1 MALDM
6 KQISAGIDSF
16 LDTKVS
22 LLKPPHKLG
31 ILAAAL
37 LLPCVAFFFLVYSP
51 KSTEIKNLTSQ
62 KTSLE
67 EELRKLEKAARE
79 IDKYRAE
86 MREIEEKFKTA
97 SQLLPD
103 QKEIPSL
110 LTAIS
115 AQGAAAG
122 LEFLSFKPLVEK
134 PQQFYAEIPVDI
146 VVYGPYHNVG
156 VFLDSISKLPR
167 IVVANDVNMGTPKQV
182 GTEMMLTTKLQM
194 TTYRFLDQQ
203 EQQKAQASAAGK
215 AAKSPAKK

>member
-6 KQISAGIDSF
+6 KQITEGLDSF

-22 LLKPPHKLG
+22 RLKQQHKLG
-31 ILAAAL
+31 ILAAAV
-37 LLPCVAFFFLVYSP
+37 LLPCVAFFLLVYSP
-51 KSTEIKNLTSQ
+51 KNEEINTLTTQ
-62 KTSLE
+62 KSVLE
-67 EELRKLEKAARE
+67 KEFQKLEKAARE
-79 IDKYRAE
+79 IDKHRAE
-86 MREIEEKFKTA
+86 MRDIEEKFKAA

-122 LEFLSFKPLVEK
+122 LEFLSFKPLLEK

-156 VFLDSISKLPR
+156 VFLDSISKLSR
-167 IVVANDVNMGTPKQV
+167 IVVANDITMGTPKQV
-182 GTEMMLTTKLQM
+182 GTEMMLNTKLQL
-194 TTYRFLDQQ
+194 TTYRFLDQE
-203 EQQKAQASAAGK
+203 EQKKLSANQVGKKAKQ
-215 AAKSPAKK
+215 